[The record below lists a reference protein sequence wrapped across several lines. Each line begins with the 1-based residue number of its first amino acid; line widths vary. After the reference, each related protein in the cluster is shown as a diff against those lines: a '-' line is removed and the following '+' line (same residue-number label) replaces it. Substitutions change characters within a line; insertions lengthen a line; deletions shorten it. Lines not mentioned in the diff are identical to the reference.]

1 MQLSGQAV
9 SGTCGSFLKK
19 EKFKEGRWT
28 DVFTGVSEQLVHRGH
43 QARGLDLELETP
55 GSVWIVLAKGMSL
68 LLL

>member
-9 SGTCGSFLKK
+9 LGTCSSFLKK

-28 DVFTGVSEQLVHRGH
+28 DVFTSVSEQLVHRGH
-43 QARGLDLELETP
+43 QARNLNLELEAS
-55 GSVWIVLAKGMSL
+55 GSIWIFLAEGMSL